1 MKKRIGGF
9 FICFCII
16 LGCFAGCGKSNL
28 YTIRLP
34 DVENLSSVSVV
45 SLSRYDETKIF
56 SDTETMEEI
65 YHVFQGR
72 ETKRESIND
81 NPPVDVA
88 ELYAVTFENADE
100 AVRIYIY
107 RRDNKYYIEQPYN
120 GIYKIQEA
128 EFKTIRSLMG

>member
-1 MKKRIGGF
+1 MKKRIGKF

-34 DVENLSSVSVV
+34 DAENLSSVSVV

-72 ETKRESIND
+72 ETKQESRYD
-81 NPPVDVA
+81 NPVDAV